1 MKELAEYSSTKIA
14 YYSKGLS
21 NENYQSLCKVG
32 FAGYG
37 CDSSIDLKNLLI
49 SQNEKFIQG
58 NFDEKN
64 MLMNKKDFIKKLD
77 IYCDNILTLSS
88 KERAGWIC
96 GLGHGINK
104 DTSEDHVH
112 IFIETIRKK
121 FK

>member
-1 MKELAEYSSTKIA
+1 
-14 YYSKGLS
+14 
-21 NENYQSLCKVG
+21 
-32 FAGYG
+32 
-37 CDSSIDLKNLLI
+37 
-49 SQNEKFIQG
+49 
-58 NFDEKN
+58 